1 MADDHT
7 EDGQGHGPGAP
18 GGSNAQ
24 LRLKIKAAEE
34 IARGVYAN
42 LALVHNKE
50 LEFVLDFVFVE
61 PQRPAG
67 QVVSRVVTNPRTA
80 KLLLKG
86 MEQMIR
92 RYEERFGEIALPEK
106 PTPGGT
112 YH

>member
-1 MADDHT
+1 MADDNRDK
-7 EDGQGHGPGAP
+7 DGKGAEGKQP
-18 GGSNAQ
+18 M
-24 LRLKIKAAEE
+24 RLKIKADEQVSK
-34 IARGVYAN
+34 GVYAN

-80 KLLLKG
+80 KLLLRG
-86 MEQMIR
+86 MQQMVQ
-92 RYEERFGEIALPEK
+92 RYEERFGEIAVPEK
-106 PTPGGT
+106 QTPSGT

>member
-1 MADDHT
+1 MADDRS
-7 EDGQGHGPGAP
+7 DDNAGAGKGPV
-18 GGSNAQ
+18 
-24 LRLKIKAAEE
+24 RLKIKAAEE
-34 IARGVYAN
+34 VSRGVYAN

-86 MEQMIR
+86 MQQMVQ
-92 RYEERFGEIALPEK
+92 RYEERFGEIAVPEA
-106 PTPGGT
+106 PGPDGT

>member
-1 MADDHT
+1 MADEQRD
-7 EDGQGHGPGAP
+7 DKPAANAP
-18 GGSNAQ
+18 V
-24 LRLKIKAAEE
+24 RLKIKAGEE
-34 IARGVYAN
+34 ISRGVYAN

-86 MEQMIR
+86 MQEMVR
-92 RYEERFGEIALPEK
+92 RYEERFGEIAVPET
-106 PTPGGT
+106 PTADGT

>member
-1 MADDHT
+1 MADDRT
-7 EDGQGHGPGAP
+7 KDGPGQGTDGA
-18 GGSNAQ
+18 GGAQ
-24 LRLKIKAAEE
+24 QKMRLKIKAAEE

-86 MEQMIR
+86 MQEMVR
-92 RYEERFGEIALPEK
+92 RYEERFGEIALPEQ
-106 PTPGGT
+106 PPPSGA